1 MKILASS
8 MLESKIWILHLADRK
23 LVRILLCVERCWKVF
38 LVGTLAIDEDIKVQV
53 FTMGNIGKFK
63 AKKALLSPVNEQSGG

>member
-1 MKILASS
+1 VKILASS

-38 LVGTLAIDEDIKVQV
+38 LVGTLVIDEDIEVQV
-53 FTMGNIGKFK
+53 FTMENIGKFK
-63 AKKALLSPVNEQSGG
+63 AKKALLSPVNEQFGG